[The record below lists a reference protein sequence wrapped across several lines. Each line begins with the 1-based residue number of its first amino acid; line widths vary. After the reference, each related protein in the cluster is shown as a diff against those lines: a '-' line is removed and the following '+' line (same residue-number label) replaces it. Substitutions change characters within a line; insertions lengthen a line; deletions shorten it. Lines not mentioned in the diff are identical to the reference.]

1 MRIQVLFCLLILI
14 GFESA
19 LVQAEVSLTHSK
31 EYQIVLKNE
40 YFQSRDEG
48 IRRVIDRLQALE
60 DNPEFDF
67 KYKTG
72 PKKIRQRHTKRY
84 DTLDGRLQTL
94 NLKLM
99 VEQSTVN
106 GRIHSKLKVKYN
118 CMDVDVC
125 YDRKHITSAFPYPAP
140 CYKAVGKM
148 KLEADVHQN
157 YTKYALSST
166 IKVAEA
172 VDFATVGEATH
183 YFKGLEHVKGLSNTA
198 PLVVVYEHYEW
209 VFDNIKL
216 KVKGDYVCGEVVVR
230 YATTEFVTPTKVEL
244 SLKIKK
250 PKKGWHYETLVELGQ
265 VYHELLQSDLN
276 LFKGRMEPGKKF
288 YRPAD
293 SD

>member
-1 MRIQVLFCLLILI
+1 MRINVWFCLLILF
-14 GFESA
+14 GFEPA
-19 LVQAEVSLTHSK
+19 LVQADAPLKHSK

-40 YFQSRDEG
+40 YFLSRTEG
-48 IRRVIDRLQALE
+48 VRRVIDLLQALE

-72 PKKIRQRHTKRY
+72 PNKIRQRYTKRY
-84 DTLDGRLQTL
+84 DTLNGRLQTL

-99 VEQSTVN
+99 VEQSTVA
-106 GRIHSKLKVKYN
+106 GQLQSKLKVKYN

-125 YDRKHITSAFPYPAP
+125 YNPKHITSAFPYPALW
-140 CYKAVGKM
+140 YESVGKM

-157 YTKYALSST
+157 YTKYALSSA
-166 IKVAEA
+166 IKVAGA
-172 VDFATVGEATH
+172 VNFATVGEAKR
-183 YFKGLEHVKGLSNTA
+183 YFKGLDHVKGISNTEA
-198 PLVVVYEHYEW
+198 LVVVYEHYEW
-209 VFDNIKL
+209 VFDDINL
-216 KVKGDYVCGEVVVR
+216 KVNGDRVRGEVVVR
-230 YATTEFVTPTKVEL
+230 YAKTDSATPTKVEL

-265 VYHELLQSDLN
+265 VYYELLQSDMN
-276 LFKGRMEPGKKF
+276 LFKGRMEPCKNF